1 MRGVLLRG
9 DRAVDFSALHADG
22 IRFAVLSATAGESR
36 ITPHWAE
43 NALSARRVG
52 IGVAICHDLE
62 ARSVT
67 ETLAEADHF
76 LRVLDTL
83 DFPPLWAI
91 CRVESPRLSRDP
103 ALLACMI
110 RAFTERIRG
119 GGFRPMLS
127 TTEAYLK
134 FVPLPCDLYLARWS
148 VPEARALARNPRIW
162 EYGEGKAGDIPH
174 AILLRGYFSSLPES
188 GGDFLHRGNIGRVFS
203 SNRQNPCNGFP
214 NVPLYCVKG

>member
-1 MRGVLLRG
+1 MRGVLLCG

-22 IRFAVLSATAGESR
+22 IRFAVLSATAGENR

-43 NALSARRVG
+43 DALSARRVG

-67 ETLAEADHF
+67 EALAEADHF

-127 TTEAYLK
+127 TTETYLK

-174 AILLRGYFSSLPES
+174 AILLRGYFSSLPDS
-188 GGDFLHRGNIGRVFS
+188 V
-203 SNRQNPCNGFP
+203 
-214 NVPLYCVKG
+214 VPLRTQRSYDRP